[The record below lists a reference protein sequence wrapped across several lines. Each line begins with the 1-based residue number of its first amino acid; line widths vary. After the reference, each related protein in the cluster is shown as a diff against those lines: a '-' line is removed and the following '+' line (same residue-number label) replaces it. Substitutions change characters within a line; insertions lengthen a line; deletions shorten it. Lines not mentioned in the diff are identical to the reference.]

1 MAKNFIWKAQQ
12 VYKKVEQQ
20 AERALTRGSILIL
33 NKAKALMK
41 EPKSGEDYR
50 GKGRGKKKGA
60 KRFKTRSSAPG
71 QAPAVQTGRLRASLA
86 HVKPAPLTRHVGTNL
101 AYGFF
106 LEKGTKRGL
115 AERPFLRPA
124 FKSERPKIVKMLRGK
139 L

>member
-12 VYKKVEQQ
+12 VYRKIEQQ
-20 AERALTRGSILIL
+20 TERALTRGSILIL
-33 NKAKALMK
+33 NKVKALMR
-41 EPKSGEDYR
+41 EPKSGKDYR

-60 KRFKTRSSAPG
+60 QRFKTRSSAPG

-86 HVKPAPLTRHVGTNL
+86 YVKPAPLTRHVGTNMPL
-101 AYGFF
+101 GFW

-124 FKSERPKIVKMLRGK
+124 FISERPKIVKMLKGK
-139 L
+139 M